1 MSQDIYIYDPNI
13 PVPKNVRHVEI
24 PKGVTVIGEDAF
36 RDCSD
41 LQSVTIPDSVTYIGN
56 CAFFNCSNLQSVTI
70 PDSTTEIGDSAF
82 CDCSGLQSVTIPDS
96 VTKIGDCAFRNC
108 SGLQSVTIPDSITE
122 ISDNAFQNCSGL
134 QSVTIPDSVTKIGSC
149 AFFSCSN
156 LQSVTI
162 PDGVTAIGFGV
173 FWGCSRLRSVTM
185 PDSVTVI
192 DEYAFSDCS
201 GLQLITI
208 PDGVTEIGDYAFSDC
223 SNLQSVA
230 IPDSVTEIGENAF
243 EGCSALQ
250 SVTIPDSVTEI
261 GNRAFE
267 DCDALQS
274 VTIPDSVTKIGDGVF
289 LKCSGLKSV
298 TIPDSVT
305 EIGDGAFSGCS
316 GLQSVTIPG
325 SVTGIGNGAFWECSA
340 LRSVTIPDSVTKI
353 GDSVFW
359 NCTGLE
365 SATIPDSVTEIS
377 SYAFKGCSAL
387 QSVTIPDSVT
397 EIGEF
402 AFAGCAGLQS
412 ITIPDSITKISRSAF
427 WGCSALRSVT
437 IPDSVTKIGFG
448 AFKGCPGLQS
458 ITIPDSVTEIGD
470 CAFKNCSALQALLHK
485 GVNIAPFIN
494 IDGYGV
500 NTFNVIRTLIDHRIP
515 LNENTVRRGIDM
527 AHRNR
532 LAQWAADHPVF
543 GDMCL
548 SPAAKSVDGK
558 TEECLRRLFA
568 AQKKTGCHVPKILNK
583 LAIAVCACGIPP
595 ERLAETF
602 DVRYTEAV
610 IRDGAPV
617 VPATACRCYYDRGT
631 CDMLIRKDRISI
643 MTEAIGL
650 YNRSEHRECYRYL
663 MDFIL
668 LHPDTK
674 IEDLQYAVYCAEK
687 IPMQAGTTLTQIRQH
702 RTYMENLAEV
712 TKIEAKYGAVVPGFR
727 LSDYPCTIEPVS
739 ITYDGMTAR
748 ALDLS
753 DDKDI
758 ALAARLGDLTNCCQR
773 LDAAGETAM
782 MHGFL
787 NPDAGFWVIEDKD
800 GTVKAQAEIW
810 KTDNG
815 NLVFDNIE
823 FANTDREH
831 LSDRADRLRGVIAAW
846 AMESRYTN
854 IIMGC
859 GYNELGSATMKRAPI
874 PKLYLTPEE
883 VYALQKGNDAGVSF
897 GNMDDVYRYMQTEKY
912 RPGDFVYTDADEQ
925 CVYIKKDGVV
935 SDYLMW
941 GYDRSFADKHPASGY
956 ETTKKRDN
964 AIICG

>member
-1 MSQDIYIYDPNI
+1 MT
-13 PVPKNVRHVEI
+13 K
-24 PKGVTVIGEDAF
+24 
-36 RDCSD
+36 
-41 LQSVTIPDSVTYIGN
+41 IGN
-56 CAFFNCSNLQSVTI
+56 GVFL
-70 PDSTTEIGDSAF
+70 G
-82 CDCSGLQSVTIPDS
+82 CSGLESV
-96 VTKIGDCAFRNC
+96 
-108 SGLQSVTIPDSITE
+108 
-122 ISDNAFQNCSGL
+122 
-134 QSVTIPDSVTKIGSC
+134 
-149 AFFSCSN
+149 
-156 LQSVTI
+156 
-162 PDGVTAIGFGV
+162 
-173 FWGCSRLRSVTM
+173 M
-185 PDSVTVI
+185 
-192 DEYAFSDCS
+192 
-201 GLQLITI
+201 
-208 PDGVTEIGDYAFSDC
+208 
-223 SNLQSVA
+223 
-230 IPDSVTEIGENAF
+230 IPDSVTEISSSAF
-243 EGCSALQ
+243 YGCSALQ
-250 SVTIPDSVTEI
+250 SVTIPDSVTKI
-261 GNRAFE
+261 NGSAFR
-267 DCDALQS
+267 D
-274 VTIPDSVTKIGDGVF
+274 
-289 LKCSGLKSV
+289 
-298 TIPDSVT
+298 
-305 EIGDGAFSGCS
+305 
-316 GLQSVTIPG
+316 
-325 SVTGIGNGAFWECSA
+325 
-340 LRSVTIPDSVTKI
+340 
-353 GDSVFW
+353 
-359 NCTGLE
+359 
-365 SATIPDSVTEIS
+365 
-377 SYAFKGCSAL
+377 CSAL

-397 EIGEF
+397 EIGEHTF
-402 AFAGCAGLQS
+402 QGCRLLQ
-412 ITIPDSITKISRSAF
+412 
-427 WGCSALRSVT
+427 SVT
-437 IPDSVTKIGFG
+437 IPDGVTKIGDY
-448 AFKGCPGLQS
+448 AFSGCSGLQS
-458 ITIPDSVTEIGD
+458 VMIPHGVTEIGYN
-470 CAFKNCSALQALLHK
+470 AFYGCSVLQSVALPDGVTVEPNAFGECSGLQSLIYK

-500 NTFNVIRTLIDHRIP
+500 NTFRVIRTLTNHGIP

-527 AHRNR
+527 AHRDR
-532 LAQWAADHPVF
+532 LAQWVADYPVF
-543 GDMCL
+543 GDMRL
-548 SPAAKSVDGK
+548 SPSVKSVDGK
-558 TEECLRRLFA
+558 TEEYLRRLFT
-568 AQKKTGCHVPKILNK
+568 AQKKTGCHIPKILDK

-617 VPATACRCYYDRGT
+617 VPATVCRCYYDRST

-668 LHPDTK
+668 SHPDTK
-674 IEDLQYAVYCAEK
+674 IEDLQYAVDHATE
-687 IPMQAGTTLTQIRQH
+687 IPIGAKTTLTQIRQH

-815 NLVFDNIE
+815 DLVFDNIE

-935 SDYLMW
+935 SDYLMR
-941 GYDRSFADKHPASGY
+941 GYDRSLADKHPASGH
-956 ETTKKRDN
+956 ETTKEQEDDTACK
-964 AIICG
+964 